1 MIPPNDPRW
10 KIGASIPTVKL
21 PMPKRFP
28 PHGSPYADEKVLARQ
43 RIYKS
48 GGWLEATSPADS
60 AAKAE
65 KDGSEAAKQYQQQDP
80 WGNSASVLALIEWQ
94 EPTGKKSLWSAVV
107 NKIHSDS

>member
-1 MIPPNDPRW
+1 MTIPPNDLRW
-10 KIGASIPTVKL
+10 KLASVPTIKL
-21 PMPKRFP
+21 PMPKRI
-28 PHGSPYADEKVLARQ
+28 PYGGPFVDEKALARQ

-48 GGWLEATSPADS
+48 GGWLEATQPTDS

-65 KDGSEAAKQYQQQDP
+65 RDGAEAAKQYQQQDP

-94 EPTGKKSLWSAVV
+94 DPAGKKNLWSAVV